1 LTSREACG
9 KPIAL
14 MAILP
19 ILRYPHEVLA
29 IDSEAVREITPDIE
43 RLIRDMIETM
53 HAAPGVGLAANQV
66 GVALQVAVVDLT
78 VGEKPDEIHVLINPR
93 VLENTGTQAD
103 EEGCL
108 SLPGF
113 TERVARPDHCVIEA
127 MDLKGNVR
135 TLEGRDLMAR
145 ALNHE
150 IDHLHGRLF
159 IEHLSPL
166 KRRLIKK
173 KVQKRMRDGDWEL
186 VPA

>member
-1 LTSREACG
+1 
-9 KPIAL
+9 

-29 IDSEAVREITPDIE
+29 TETRTLREITPDIE
-43 RLIRDMIETM
+43 RLVRDMIETM
-53 HAAPGVGLAANQV
+53 HAAPGVGLAANQIGV
-66 GVALQVAVVDLT
+66 GLQVAVVDLSA
-78 VGEKPDEIHVLINPR
+78 GERPGEVQVLINPR
-93 VLENTGTQAD
+93 ILENTGSHAD

-113 TERVARPDHCVIEA
+113 TERVSRPDRCVIEA
-127 MDLKGNVR
+127 MDLDGRVR
-135 TLEGRDLMAR
+135 ALEGRDLLAR
-145 ALNHE
+145 AFNHE
-150 IDHLHGRLF
+150 IDHLRGRLF

-173 KVQKRMRDGDWEL
+173 RVQKRMRDGDWDL

>member
-1 LTSREACG
+1 
-9 KPIAL
+9 

-29 IDSEAVREITPDIE
+29 FDSGTVREITPDIE
-43 RLIRDMIETM
+43 RLVQDMIETM

-66 GVALQVAVVDLT
+66 GVGLQIAVVDLSA
-78 VGEKPDEIHVLINPR
+78 GEKPGEVHVLINPR
-93 VLENTGTQAD
+93 ILENTGTQAD

-113 TERVARPDHCVIEA
+113 TEKVKRPDRCVIEA
-127 MDLKGNVR
+127 MDLSGKVR
-135 TLEGRDLMAR
+135 TLEGRELMAR
-145 ALNHE
+145 AFNHE

-159 IEHLSPL
+159 IEHLSSL

-173 KVQKRMRDGDWEL
+173 KVQKRMRDGDWDP